1 MHANVGDARPGGSSR
16 MDRREGALFV
26 HRGDDELTKL
36 EENLD
41 ILTLDIPDA
50 SIDDLPRRF
59 QRHTA
64 GVLGCFSC
72 LLRRVARA
80 IMCYHEHH

>member
-1 MHANVGDARPGGSSR
+1 
-16 MDRREGALFV
+16 MDRRAEACFV

-36 EENLD
+36 EDNLDRLNLD
-41 ILTLDIPDA
+41 ILDA
-50 SIDDLPRRF
+50 TIDDLPRRF

-64 GVLGCFSC
+64 EVSGCFSH
-72 LLRRVARA
+72 LLYRVERA